1 VAQSVSADFAIAL
14 QRLPG
19 LLRDCVRQAFV
30 HCGFRGDALRAK
42 RHGICLALRGNAAFV
57 TETFMN
63 VSSSTSLNPALAT
76 MLAQLTPSNS
86 GTMAMP
92 PPTPDASG
100 ASPSAGVGTGS
111 GKAQVS
117 DAILDLFSKMHQAS
131 GGAHQG
137 GGAGASSGTSGST
150 TAASTASTMID
161 PLSQLMA
168 AIGIDED
175 EPAGDTEPDLSMFYS
190 SNNASAS

>member
-63 VSSSTSLNPALAT
+63 VSSSSSLNPALAT
-76 MLAQLTPSNS
+76 MLAQLTPSNGAAS
-86 GTMAMP
+86 QP
-92 PPTPDASG
+92 PAISVDTSST
-100 ASPSAGVGTGS
+100 SPAAGVGTGS
-111 GKAQVS
+111 GKAPVS
-117 DAILDLFSKMHQAS
+117 DAILNLFSQMHQAS
-131 GGAHQG
+131 GSGSAQHS
-137 GGAGASSGTSGST
+137 GGAGGAGGSGGTSGST
-150 TAASTASTMID
+150 TTSSTASTMID

-168 AIGIDED
+168 AISGDED
-175 EPAGDTEPDLSMFYS
+175 EMSVDTDPDMSAFLS
-190 SNNASAS
+190 